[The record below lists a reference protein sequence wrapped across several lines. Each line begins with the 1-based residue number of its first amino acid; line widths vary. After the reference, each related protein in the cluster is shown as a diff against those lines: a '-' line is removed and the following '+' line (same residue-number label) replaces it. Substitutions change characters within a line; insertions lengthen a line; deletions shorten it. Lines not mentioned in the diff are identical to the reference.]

1 MLAPASFWPCKCG
14 EHCALALS
22 GFTLF
27 FTLLKRNLSL
37 GDIESELVL

>member
-1 MLAPASFWPCKCG
+1 MLAPASLWPGKCS
-14 EHCALALS
+14 EHCALALG